1 MVIGAHETQHRGKR
15 RERIRR
21 HLWAGSRQ
29 ATEQA
34 RLTSI
39 REANEGSIGE
49 QMQIKAKTTHLPG
62 FTMLVEVSHAPTGGQ
77 GSVSPASPASA
88 CRDEA
93 RPRCREVSKQYSGI
107 VTDHCAN
114 RYGNEPV
121 LALVST
127 AVVALSVRATLGALM
142 RVKVVFEQGAH
153 GRRSHKQHVAPPA
166 SVAAVRTAARTV
178 LLSVKGRDPIAA
190 IACGDLKGCFV
201 T

>member
-1 MVIGAHETQHRGKR
+1 MVIGAHETQHGGKR
-15 RERIRR
+15 RERVGRN
-21 HLWAGSRQ
+21 LWTRSRQ
-29 ATEQA
+29 APEQT
-34 RLTSI
+34 RLAGIGQT
-39 REANEGSIGE
+39 NERSIGK
-49 QMQIKAKTTHLPG
+49 QMQIKAKTTNLPG
-62 FTMLVEVSHAPTGGQ
+62 FTVLVEVGDAPTGRK
-77 GSVSPASPASA
+77 GSVSTASTASA

-93 RPRCREVSKQYSGI
+93 RPRRREISKQYSGI
-107 VTDHCAN
+107 VTDHGAN

-127 AVVALSVRATLGALM
+127 AVIALSVRAALGTLM
-142 RVKVVFEQGAH
+142 RVKVVFEQSTH